1 MKTKTRFYV
10 VGYGQ
15 TTRLIRAQNKLQ
27 ALDFA
32 SKGTIN
38 VAAVKKDDLA
48 DMMQKGIRIEDA
60 TGGKQE
66 VIE

>member
-1 MKTKTRFYV
+1 MKTRLYI

-15 TTRLIRAQNKLQ
+15 TTRLIRAQTKLQ

-32 SKGTIN
+32 AKGTIN
-38 VAAVKKDDLA
+38 IAAVKKDELA
-48 DMMQKGIRIEDA
+48 DLMQKGMKIEDA

-66 VIE
+66 TIE

>member
-1 MKTKTRFYV
+1 MKTRLYI

-15 TTRLIRAQNKLQ
+15 TTRLIRAQTRLQ

-32 SKGTIN
+32 TKGTIN
-38 VAAVKKDDLA
+38 IASIKKDELA
-48 DMMQKGIRIEDA
+48 DLMQKGMKIEDA

-66 VIE
+66 IIE